1 MSIKKLPIYK
11 TFLDI
16 QDKFWDLKILEPYAV
31 FE

>member
-1 MSIKKLPIYK
+1 MSIKKLAIYK

-16 QDKFWDLKILEPYAV
+16 QDKFWDLKFLEPYAV